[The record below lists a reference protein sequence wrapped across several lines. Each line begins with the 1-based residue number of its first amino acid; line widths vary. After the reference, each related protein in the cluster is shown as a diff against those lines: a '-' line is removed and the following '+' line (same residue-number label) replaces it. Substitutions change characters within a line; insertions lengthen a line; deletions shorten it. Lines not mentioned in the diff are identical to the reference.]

1 MARAKAR
8 TREDLEKM
16 RKKEAQRKALLEATA
31 SANKKD
37 SVTSLDATR
46 VAVAQSSKCSEAVQ
60 AKRCA
65 QKRSRSIVESD
76 DESVEVM
83 ESFEDEKDSKPT
95 TTTAFDVA
103 VDYGDDNFFLNY

>member
-8 TREDLEKM
+8 TREESEQMK
-16 RKKEAQRKALLEATA
+16 KKEAQRKALLEATA
-31 SANKKD
+31 SANKKT
-37 SVTSLDATR
+37 VTSLDVTR

-60 AKRCA
+60 AKRRA

-83 ESFEDEKDSKPT
+83 ESFEDEKDSKPAA
-95 TTTAFDVA
+95 TTAVDVA
-103 VDYGDDNFFLNY
+103 VDYGDDNFFLKY